1 MSKRRAVQ
9 VGRSST
15 EYLDVVSYGH
25 RGPAVPGE
33 FSVAEI
39 EKIRLTVHRAPEV
52 MVKVSGGGRDAGA
65 VAAHFAYLGRSGKL
79 EIETDD
85 GRLLTGSGAAR
96 EIVED
101 WNLDAMPATRRE
113 ARTGR
118 PAPKQVHNIVLS
130 MPRKTDP
137 QKLLA
142 AARAFAEGE
151 FAERHRYAMVLHT
164 DQQHP
169 HVHLVVKAVAV
180 DGERLYV
187 RKQTLREWR
196 EHFAEEL
203 RARGIAANA
212 THRAVR
218 GAMRTHKNDGIRRAI
233 ARGGWAGRRRP
244 NSSSDRAKRN
254 SARRSSIFPAGCP
267 RLVPRKRPWRPRCCI
282 VSVRRVLNAGSGRR
296 TRPRGVASP
305 AKTKAP
311 QSSPSCVTGTCKSI
325 ASGFELR
332 SLDRAFTRELRGL
345 CSRN

>member
-15 EYLDVVSYGH
+15 EYLDVVSYGR
-25 RGPAVPGE
+25 RGPAVPDE
-33 FSVAEI
+33 FSVAQI

-65 VAAHFAYLGRSGKL
+65 VAAHFAYLGRSGKF

-169 HVHLVVKAVAV
+169 HVHFVVKAVDG

-218 GAMRTHKNDGIRRAI
+218 GAMRTHKKDGIRRAI
-233 ARGGWAGRRRP
+233 ARGGSTHLEARLRAVAEEIRLGTLAPGPGKAKLAETRRQVLQGWQATAEQLQRQGEKELGKEVEHFSRWMPPPRTEKEALAASLLHRIRAPSAERRQRTPDPPARGR
-244 NSSSDRAKRN
+244 
-254 SARRSSIFPAGCP
+254 
-267 RLVPRKRPWRPRCCI
+267 
-282 VSVRRVLNAGSGRR
+282 
-296 TRPRGVASP
+296 
-305 AKTKAP
+305 
-311 QSSPSCVTGTCKSI
+311 
-325 ASGFELR
+325 
-332 SLDRAFTRELRGL
+332 
-345 CSRN
+345 